1 MFINEK
7 TDLVQK
13 INILDKLIEY
23 IDERRA
29 KDSNYFDCK
38 DELEIY
44 NDFSLSNSIDI
55 DIDNISFTLDMIE
68 IGKNFRKGTK

>member
-44 NDFSLSNSIDI
+44 NDFSLSNNIDI

>member
-23 IDERRA
+23 IDERRM

-44 NDFSLSNSIDI
+44 NDFSLSNGIDI

>member
-44 NDFSLSNSIDI
+44 NDFSLSNWIDI

>member
-55 DIDNISFTLDMIE
+55 DIDNISFTLDMID

>member
-23 IDERRA
+23 IDERRV

>member
-23 IDERRA
+23 IDERRT

-55 DIDNISFTLDMIE
+55 DIDNILFTLDMIE
-68 IGKNFRKGTK
+68 IGKNFRKDTK

>member
-29 KDSNYFDCK
+29 KDNNYFDCK